1 MPWSPDDAPSK
12 TKRAKTP
19 ATKKQFST
27 VANKVLAESG
37 DEGKAL
43 RIAKAA
49 VKNHPSR
56 KRT

>member
-12 TKRAKTP
+12 TKRANTP
-19 ATKKQFST
+19 AKKKQFST

-49 VKNHPSR
+49 VKNHPTR

>member
-12 TKRAKTP
+12 TKRANTP
-19 ATKKQFST
+19 AKKRQFAA

-37 DEGKAL
+37 DDGKAL

-49 VKNHPSR
+49 VRDHPSR